1 MEATMKFRAKF
12 AVTMIALTFVLG
24 SAYVTHAGSAHHQI
38 GQGSDKAVSSD
49 NGNIVEPSGQAA
61 KASTGPYKY
70 NYNER
75 HGVTNDF
82 GQDKAGNLTKF

>member
-1 MEATMKFRAKF
+1 MKLRGKF
-12 AVTMIALTFVLG
+12 AVTMFALTFVLG
-24 SAYVTHAGSAHHQI
+24 SAYIAHAGSAHHEI
-38 GQGSDKAVSSD
+38 GQGSAKVVSSD
-49 NGNIVEPSGQAA
+49 NGNIQEQEPSGPAA

-82 GQDKAGNLTKF
+82 GQDKASNLTKF